1 MKGAQEMLRRNRQ
14 RRLQEALKL
23 ESDAPEDDEPS
34 VEPPVASPDSEA
46 GGTWES
52 SSEVTSIVSGSSV
65 WTDNTNPDRSSRRAL
80 ILQMAKARMRNNKA
94 SSAVAS
100 PTSQDTSMYEE
111 KKLEVHQAED
121 IDLAGE
127 LD

>member
-1 MKGAQEMLRRNRQ
+1 MLRRNRQ
-14 RRLQEALKL
+14 RRLQEALKV
-23 ESDAPEDDEPS
+23 EPDAPEDDEPS